1 MRISGSIALV
11 TGANRG
17 IGRHFARQLL
27 ERGAAKVY
35 ATARNPEQIDTPGV
49 DKLRLDI
56 TDPRSVEEAAA
67 VASDVTLL
75 INNAGISTWTNLV
88 TGDLSK
94 IRSELDT
101 HFYGTL
107 SMVRAFAP
115 VLGANGGGG
124 ILNVLSALSWFS
136 YNGANA
142 YGAAKAAEW
151 SLTNGIRLELAGQGT
166 LVTGLHLGSADTDMS
181 AGYDGEK
188 VDPADVVRA
197 ALDGIEAGRIEVLA
211 DEWSAYV
218 KASLANDPSAF
229 YTATAPVR

>member
-1 MRISGSIALV
+1 MRIPGSVALV

-17 IGRHFARQLL
+17 IGRHFTRQLL
-27 ERGAAKVY
+27 ERGATKVY
-35 ATARNPEQIDTPGV
+35 ATARNPERIDIPGV
-49 DKLRLDI
+49 EKLRLDI

-88 TGDLSK
+88 TGDLSR
-94 IRSELDT
+94 IRSEMDT

-124 ILNVLSALSWFS
+124 ILNVLSAMSWFS
-136 YNGANA
+136 YDGANA
-142 YGAAKAAEW
+142 YSAAKAAEW

-181 AGYDGEK
+181 AGHDGEK

-211 DEWSAYV
+211 DEWSGHV
-218 KASLANDPSAF
+218 KASLAEDPSAF
-229 YTATAPVR
+229 YAVTGR

>member
-1 MRISGSIALV
+1 MQISGSIALV

-17 IGRHFARQLL
+17 IGRHFAGQLL

-35 ATARNPEQIDTPGV
+35 ATARTPERIDIPGV
-49 DKLRLDI
+49 ETLRLDI

-75 INNAGISTWTNLV
+75 VNNAGISTFTNLV
-88 TGDLSK
+88 TGDLGK

-115 VLGANGGGG
+115 VLGANGGGT
-124 ILNVLSALSWFS
+124 ILNVLSAMSWFS
-136 YNGANA
+136 YDGANA
-142 YGAAKAAEW
+142 YGVAKAAEW

-181 AGYDGEK
+181 AGYDGDK
-188 VDPADVVRA
+188 IDPADVVRA
-197 ALDGIEAGRIEVLA
+197 ALDGIEAGRIEVVA

-229 YTATAPVR
+229 YAATAR